1 MIQNKTIKYFLYNY
15 DDIENIIKDKEQD
28 IIDSINIGF
37 NNWLKSKHCYTN
49 TLENQAILLAESKE
63 LNDLKKI
70 KNNLN
75 NILNYIKNKYP
86 FIYEFINIKYFNKN
100 TRNQI
105 KNKFKIPIEEQDIIN
120 KTAISLI
127 LEKLESK

>member
-1 MIQNKTIKYFLYNY
+1 M
-15 DDIENIIKDKEQD
+15 
-28 IIDSINIGF
+28 
-37 NNWLKSKHCYTN
+37 HCYTN
-49 TLENQAILLAESKE
+49 KLENQAILLAESKE

-100 TRNQI
+100 TRNQV